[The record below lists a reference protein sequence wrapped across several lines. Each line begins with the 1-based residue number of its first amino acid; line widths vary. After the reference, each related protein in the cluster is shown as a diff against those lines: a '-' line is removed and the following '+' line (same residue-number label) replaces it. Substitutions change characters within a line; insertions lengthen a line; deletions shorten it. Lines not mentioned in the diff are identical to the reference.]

1 LGTSISEIL
10 TRGGFIVAKT
20 TEILVP
26 RERLVSV
33 PRGIFYDILK
43 KTLEAEKLVYCYE
56 CGTCTASCPVVK
68 IIPEFNPR
76 TFFQRVLLNQKNVL
90 AGVDLWLCARCY
102 QCYKRC
108 PHKVNLPD
116 LFCSAREVAVEQG
129 LTDAGKLTEAL
140 KLLREKIPFP
150 VVYGWLCLR
159 PCEGRSVLDNMVVA
173 ALQRFIIDYEKEKT
187 VPVPN
192 TREEKIAIIGSGPAG
207 LTAAY
212 DLVRNGYPV
221 TVFEAL
227 PEAGGIL
234 RAGIRKCPLP
244 SEVLDNEIQYLKDL
258 GVEIRTKTSVGEDVT
273 FNDLLGEYKA
283 ILIAV
288 GAHKTKKPI
297 AWSIFEWV
305 TAVESIQLPKAVKTI
320 GKTIAVDPA
329 TLETCLAGVFAAGD
343 AVSGPSNIPEAVAAG
358 KRAAVSMLR
367 YLGET
372 QIE

>member
-1 LGTSISEIL
+1 MTE
-10 TRGGFIVAKT
+10 T
-20 TEILVP
+20 TEILVTK
-26 RERLVSV
+26 ERLVAV
-33 PRGIFYDILK
+33 PRGIFYEILK
-43 KTLEAEKLVYCYE
+43 KSSEAEKLIYCYE
-56 CGTCTASCPVVK
+56 CGTCTASCPVVE

-76 TFFQRVLLNQKNVL
+76 AFFQRVLLNQKNVL
-90 AGVDLWLCARCY
+90 TGVDLWLCTRCY

-116 LFCSAREVAVEQG
+116 LFCSAREVAVEKG
-129 LTDAGKLTEAL
+129 LTDAGKLTKAL

-150 VVYGWLCLR
+150 VVYSWLCLR

-173 ALQRFIIDYEKEKT
+173 TLQRFIIDYEKEKT

-192 TREEKIAIIGSGPAG
+192 TREERIAIMGSGSAG

-212 DLVRNGYPV
+212 DLVRKGYPV

-244 SEVLDNEIQYLKDL
+244 SEVLDNEIQHLKDL
-258 GVEIRTKTSVGEDVT
+258 GVEIRTKTRVGEDVT
-273 FNDLLGEYKA
+273 FNDLLREYKA

-288 GAHKTKKPI
+288 GAHKTKKPVGCC
-297 AWSIFEWV
+297 SFEWV
-305 TAVESIQLPKAVKTI
+305 TAVESIHLPKAVKII

-329 TLETCLAGVFAAGD
+329 TLETSLPGVFAAGD
-343 AVSGPSNIPEAVAAG
+343 AVSGPSTIPEAVAAG
-358 KRAAVSMLR
+358 KRAAVSIRR
-367 YLGET
+367 YLGER
-372 QIE
+372 QNE

>member
-1 LGTSISEIL
+1 M
-10 TRGGFIVAKT
+10 AKT
-20 TEILVP
+20 TEILVT
-26 RERLVSV
+26 RERLVGV
-33 PRGIFYDILK
+33 PKGIFREILK
-43 KTLEAEKLVYCYE
+43 KSPDAEKLKYCFD
-56 CGTCTASCPVVK
+56 CGTCTASCPVAET
-68 IIPEFNPR
+68 IPEYNPR
-76 TFFQRVLLNQKNVL
+76 VFFNRVLLNQKNVL
-90 AGVDLWLCARCY
+90 AGVELWLCACCYRCY
-102 QCYKRC
+102 GRC
-108 PHKVNLPD
+108 PQGLSLPE
-116 LFCSAREVAVEQG
+116 LWRSAREVAIEQG
-129 LTDAGKLTEAL
+129 LTDADKIKGAL

-150 VVYGWLCLR
+150 VVYSWLCLR

-173 ALQRFIIDYEKEKT
+173 TLQRFIIDYEKEKT

-192 TREEKIAIIGSGPAG
+192 TREERIAIIGSGSAG

-212 DLVRNGYPV
+212 DLVRKGYPV

-258 GVEIRTKTSVGEDVT
+258 GVEIRTKTRVGEDVT
-273 FNDLLGEYKA
+273 FNDLLREYKA

-305 TAVESIQLPKAVKTI
+305 TAVESIQLPKAVKII

-329 TLETCLAGVFAAGD
+329 TLETSLPGVFAAGD
-343 AVSGPSNIPEAVAAG
+343 AVSGPSTIPEAVSAG
-358 KRAAVSMLR
+358 KRAAVSIRR
-367 YLGET
+367 YLGER
-372 QIE
+372 QNE

>member
-1 LGTSISEIL
+1 M
-10 TRGGFIVAKT
+10 AKT

-43 KTLEAEKLVYCYE
+43 KTLEAEKLIYCYE

-90 AGVDLWLCARCY
+90 AEVDLWLCARCY

-129 LTDAGKLTEAL
+129 LTDADKLKKAL

-150 VVYGWLCLR
+150 VVYSWLCLR
-159 PCEGRSVLDNMVVA
+159 PCEGRSALDNMVVA

-212 DLVRNGYPV
+212 DLVRKGYSV

-258 GVEIRTKTSVGEDVT
+258 GVKIRTNTSVGEDVK
-273 FNDLLGEYKA
+273 FNDLLREYKA
-283 ILIAV
+283 IFIAV
-288 GAHKTKKPI
+288 GAHKAKKNVGYGL
-297 AWSIFEWV
+297 FEWV
-305 TAVESIQLPKAVKTI
+305 TAVESIHLPKTVKVI
-320 GKTIAVDPA
+320 GKTVAVDPA
-329 TLETCLAGVFAAGD
+329 TLETSLPGVFAGGD
-343 AVSGPSNIPEAVAAG
+343 AVSGPAAIAEAVAAG
-358 KRAAVSMLR
+358 KRAAVSIRR
-367 YLGET
+367 YLGE
-372 QIE
+372 EVVE